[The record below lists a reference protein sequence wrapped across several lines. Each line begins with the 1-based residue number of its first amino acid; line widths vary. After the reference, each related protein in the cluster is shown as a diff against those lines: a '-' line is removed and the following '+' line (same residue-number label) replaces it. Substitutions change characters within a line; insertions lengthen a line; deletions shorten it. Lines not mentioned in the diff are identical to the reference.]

1 MMSPLF
7 SFSNNAP
14 IFLELSSISRFLEGL
29 ALDVS
34 SNNLV
39 SVAITGLSSH
49 QVHLMNQL
57 CAQLVKGQEGPRQT
71 LADFVLG
78 SKAS

>member
-39 SVAITGLSSH
+39 SVAITGLSSSGTFDEST
-49 QVHLMNQL
+49 L
-57 CAQLVKGQEGPRQT
+57 CTVGEGAGGAA
-71 LADFVLG
+71 ADSG
-78 SKAS
+78 